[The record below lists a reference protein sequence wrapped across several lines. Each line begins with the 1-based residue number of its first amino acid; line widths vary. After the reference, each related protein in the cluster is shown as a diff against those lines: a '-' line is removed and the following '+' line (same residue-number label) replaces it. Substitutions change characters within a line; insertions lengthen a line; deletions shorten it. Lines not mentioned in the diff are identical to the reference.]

1 MLAKQSR
8 IEHSWSSWNLG
19 DSNYSLF
26 METVI
31 LPARV
36 YPSSQLRVVKAQVEV
51 EVEIP
56 RETPIGQPLS
66 RGAGRKY
73 TESGSAGLSDLEKQ
87 TMLIN
92 LDIVLGVQISCLLM
106 FPRSSSDERRHM
118 PKESRSRYRWG
129 LSVR

>member
-1 MLAKQSR
+1 M
-8 IEHSWSSWNLG
+8 
-19 DSNYSLF
+19 
-26 METVI
+26 
-31 LPARV
+31 
-36 YPSSQLRVVKAQVEV
+36 
-51 EVEIP
+51 EIP

-66 RGAGRKY
+66 RGTGRKY